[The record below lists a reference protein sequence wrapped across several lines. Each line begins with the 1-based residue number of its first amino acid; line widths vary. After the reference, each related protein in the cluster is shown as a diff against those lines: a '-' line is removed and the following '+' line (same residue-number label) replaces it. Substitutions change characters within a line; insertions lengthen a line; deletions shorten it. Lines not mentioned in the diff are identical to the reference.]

1 MNSEK
6 WLFNQK
12 ALQDYLLKQCQ
23 DPKGGLIDKPGTR
36 RDFYHTC
43 YDLSGLS
50 ISQASFTQECIVG
63 PPENKL
69 VSYSF
74 VLLNNIINDFSSLQV
89 RIHPIYN
96 LSVDSVRFA
105 TKFFSENPINLN

>member
-1 MNSEK
+1 MFCCNNLVLLPFLEAKLMNPEK

-12 ALQDYLLKQCQ
+12 ALQEYLLKQCQ
-23 DPKGGLIDKPGTR
+23 DPRGGLIDKPGTH

-50 ISQASFTQECIVG
+50 IAQAAFTQECIVG

-69 VSYSF
+69 VSIFYRASNW
-74 VLLNNIINDFSSLQV
+74 L
-89 RIHPIYN
+89 
-96 LSVDSVRFA
+96 
-105 TKFFSENPINLN
+105 